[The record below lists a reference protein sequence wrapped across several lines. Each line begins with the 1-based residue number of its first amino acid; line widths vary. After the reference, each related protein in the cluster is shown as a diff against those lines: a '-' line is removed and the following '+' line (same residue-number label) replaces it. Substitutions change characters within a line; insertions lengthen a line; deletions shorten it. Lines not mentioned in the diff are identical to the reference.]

1 MSVLEIQARVK
12 ARIWQAVAQSGV
24 DTSTL
29 PQEAMDSL
37 VNSITE
43 HMLAEM
49 GTFMEETQAK
59 VEAQVPAAPESST
72 IPATPLAPTEGEEGQ
87 NPPHEEPVLWEGN
100 PFLSL
105 GVKYQ
110 ITTERVRIVEGILGK
125 EREDIELVRIQ
136 HIDQSQTLAERLL
149 NIGDIYIRSHDPTH
163 PTSLLR
169 DVRDVQEVH
178 EILRRAVLDAR
189 KRNNLTYREEM

>member
-24 DTSTL
+24 DTSSL
-29 PQEAMDSL
+29 PQGSMDQL
-37 VNSITE
+37 VNTLTE
-43 HMLAEM
+43 HMLLEM
-49 GTFMEETQAK
+49 GTLLEET
-59 VEAQVPAAPESST
+59 EAAAPTAPAA
-72 IPATPLAPTEGEEGQ
+72 ATPAESLAPTTDAVQEHTDA
-87 NPPHEEPVLWEGN
+87 PVEPVLWEGH

-105 GVKYQ
+105 GVHYQ
-110 ITTERVRIVEGILGK
+110 ITSERVRIVEGILGK

-136 HIDQSQTLAERLL
+136 HIDQTQTLAERML
-149 NIGDIYIRSHDPTH
+149 NIGDITIRSHDPTH
-163 PTSLLR
+163 PTSILR
-169 DVRDVQEVH
+169 DIRDVQSVH